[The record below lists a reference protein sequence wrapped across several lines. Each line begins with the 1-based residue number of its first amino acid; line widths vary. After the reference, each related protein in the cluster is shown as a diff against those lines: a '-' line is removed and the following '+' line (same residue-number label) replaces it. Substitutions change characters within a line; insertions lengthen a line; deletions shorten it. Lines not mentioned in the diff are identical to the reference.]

1 MQESKKPIIQSIRDY
16 VMLNPDIDDR
26 KINIDYLGDGME
38 YSIDPIGADPVYKRY
53 TDGTCLKQFQFAFTS
68 KEAYDGDARTG
79 IANSGFYQAFEEWVE
94 SNNMNDIL
102 PELDGHDATRVDVLQ
117 SGYLFSAEVDLGR
130 YQMIC
135 RVHSESTSERRTWSM
150 GKLCNVSVHFEWKIN
165 RLAWTSGFR
174 CILWRCSRM
183 GQICRRFGRSWNIYR
198 KTSTR
203 TNSCSKSNQS
213 IHEECADS
221 Y

>member
-26 KINIDYLGDGME
+26 KINIDYLGNGME

-68 KEAYDGDARTG
+68 NEAYDGDARTG
-79 IANSGFYQAFEEWVE
+79 ITNSGFYQAFEEWVE

-117 SGYLFSAEVDLGR
+117 SGYLFSAEADLGR

-135 RVHSESTSERRTWSM
+135 RV
-150 GKLCNVSVHFEWKIN
+150 
-165 RLAWTSGFR
+165 
-174 CILWRCSRM
+174 
-183 GQICRRFGRSWNIYR
+183 IYR
-198 KTSTR
+198 
-203 TNSCSKSNQS
+203 
-213 IHEECADS
+213 
-221 Y
+221 

>member
-26 KINIDYLGDGME
+26 KINIDYLGNGME

-53 TDGTCLKQFQFAFTS
+53 T
-68 KEAYDGDARTG
+68 EAYDGDARTG

-117 SGYLFSAEVDLGR
+117 SGYLFSAEADLGR

-135 RVHSESTSERRTWSM
+135 RV
-150 GKLCNVSVHFEWKIN
+150 
-165 RLAWTSGFR
+165 
-174 CILWRCSRM
+174 
-183 GQICRRFGRSWNIYR
+183 IYR
-198 KTSTR
+198 
-203 TNSCSKSNQS
+203 
-213 IHEECADS
+213 
-221 Y
+221 